1 MPFTLTKAQQAV
13 VENEGGALLVSAAAG
28 SGKTRVL
35 IDRLLRKIAD
45 GANID
50 DFLII
55 TYTNAA
61 AAELRAKISAA
72 LSERLAVQP
81 ENRHLQRQLT
91 RIYLT
96 QISTV
101 HAFCANILRRYAH
114 TMDLPPDFRVAEEY
128 EMQLLRDRVLDDVLE
143 EAYAHLGE
151 QPDVAAAI
159 DRLGY
164 GRDDRR
170 LAALVLRLYDSV
182 RCQVDPAAKR
192 HTRISAT
199 PGRRRGAFTG
209 WSGCMRA
216 QTTQQCAYRMPS
228 CSPRATMRSRKNTF
242 RSSSGILKL
251 SEPMRP

>member
-61 AAELRAKISAA
+61 AAELRAKIFAA

-128 EMQLLRDRVLDDVLE
+128 EMQLLRDRVLDDVLDRFGTDIQIFE
-143 EAYAHLGE
+143 RDE
-151 QPDVAAAI
+151 QTFTAVLTTPPRGVRFWALQYLSFVEVAEPAWLRQEII
-159 DRLGY
+159 D
-164 GRDDRR
+164 
-170 LAALVLRLYDSV
+170 ALKGNHYL
-182 RCQVDPAAKR
+182 
-192 HTRISAT
+192 T
-199 PGRRRGAFTG
+199 
-209 WSGCMRA
+209 
-216 QTTQQCAYRMPS
+216 
-228 CSPRATMRSRKNTF
+228 
-242 RSSSGILKL
+242 
-251 SEPMRP
+251 

>member
-61 AAELRAKISAA
+61 AAELRAKIFAA

-81 ENRHLQRQLT
+81 ESRHLQRQLT

-114 TMDLPPDFRVAEEY
+114 TMDLPPDFRE
-128 EMQLLRDRVLDDVLE
+128 VLE
-143 EAYAHLGE
+143 LRVVRNLPYE
-151 QPDVAAAI
+151 QIAQIMELPV
-159 DRLGY
+159 GTVKS
-164 GRDDRR
+164 R
-170 LAALVLRLYDSV
+170 LARARLQLKKSLE
-182 RCQVDPAAKR
+182 AGNFFE
-192 HTRISAT
+192 T
-199 PGRRRGAFTG
+199 GA
-209 WSGCMRA
+209 SN
-216 QTTQQCAYRMPS
+216 RM
-228 CSPRATMRSRKNTF
+228 K
-242 RSSSGILKL
+242 
-251 SEPMRP
+251 

>member
-61 AAELRAKISAA
+61 AAELRAKIFAA

-128 EMQLLRDRVLDDVLE
+128 EMQLLRTACWTMCWRMLMRTSASSRMWRGDR
-143 EAYAHLGE
+143 
-151 QPDVAAAI
+151 PP
-159 DRLGY
+159 RLWP
-164 GRDDRR
+164 GR
-170 LAALVLRLYDSV
+170 
-182 RCQVDPAAKR
+182 PAA
-192 HTRISAT
+192 
-199 PGRRRGAFTG
+199 GRA
-209 WSGCMRA
+209 
-216 QTTQQCAYRMPS
+216 
-228 CSPRATMRSRKNTF
+228 
-242 RSSSGILKL
+242 
-251 SEPMRP
+251 RPPAL

>member
-1 MPFTLTKAQQAV
+1 MPVTLTKAQQAV

-61 AAELRAKISAA
+61 AAELRAKIFAA

-143 EAYAHLGE
+143 DAYAHLGE
-151 QPDVAAAI
+151 QSDVAAAI

-182 RCQVDPAAKR
+182 RCQVDPDGWMTRCEAA
-192 HTRISAT
+192 

-209 WSGCMRA
+209 WSSCMRA
-216 QTTQQCAYRMPS
+216 QTTRRCA
-228 CSPRATMRSRKNTF
+228 
-242 RSSSGILKL
+242 
-251 SEPMRP
+251 

>member
-61 AAELRAKISAA
+61 AAELRAKIFAA

-128 EMQLLRDRVLDDVLE
+128 EMQLLRDRVLDDALE
-143 EAYAHLGE
+143 EAYAHLGDL
-151 QPDVAAAI
+151 PDVAAAI

-182 RCQVDPAAKR
+182 RCQVDPEGMDDSLR
-192 HTRISAT
+192 SGIHGSQ
-199 PGRRRGAFTG
+199 RRRADAVGRLLAGAAACERKRRGSVLTG
-209 WSGCMRA
+209 CHRA
-216 QTTQQCAYRMPS
+216 LRARRCARGKIHPAL
-228 CSPRATMRSRKNTF
+228 RAES
-242 RSSSGILKL
+242 
-251 SEPMRP
+251 